1 MGPPPDQRPSRR
13 RRLLIGALGILVL
26 AIVCIF
32 GIPWILESL
41 NSVSTDDAY
50 VHGHATFVAPRVAG
64 QISPVLVD
72 DNNCVHKG
80 ELLAELDKEPFPD
93 AVAFYGGLRSLWA
106 SIHVAGGFAFAPLT
120 DTTAELRRLIDDN
133 LVSCFLCCREA
144 VAAMRRG
151 KVDGRPGGRIVNV
164 AARQALEPR
173 EGAKMSADTAAK
185 PGVAALSAA
194 LDEELG
200 GGYPGERPGALH
212 HGYPHQP
219 ARHAEGQ
226 FRCLAQGGGGGG
238 DDPLPRLAREQ
249 GDSGR
254 RGPGLRGFLPVP
266 AEPAERDDHVLK
278 VHAPRTAQAKEAMR
292 IMREDYDKTSLA
304 SRQPGSEVWHHPAF
318 ASTPARR
325 PR

>member
-1 MGPPPDQRPSRR
+1 MPVELTEKKGASRDEFNPVDAPPRNERVSGEHEARPSVGPPPDQRPSRR
-13 RRLLIGALGILVL
+13 RLLLIGALGILVL

-50 VHGHATFVAPRVAG
+50 VHGHVTFVAPRVAG

-93 AVAFYGGLRSLWA
+93 AVAFYGGLPSLWA

-120 DTTAELRRLIDDN
+120 DTSAELLRRLIDDN

-194 LDEELG
+194 LGEELA
-200 GGYPGERPGALH
+200 GEGILVNALA
-212 HGYPHQP
+212 PSIMDTP
-219 ARHAEGQ
+219 TN
-226 FRCLAQGGGGGG
+226 
-238 DDPLPRLAREQ
+238 
-249 GDSGR
+249 R
-254 RGPGLRGFLPVP
+254 RDMPKANFDAWP
-266 AEPAERDDHVLK
+266 K
-278 VHAPRTAQAKEAMR
+278 VEEVAAT
-292 IMREDYDKTSLA
+292 ILFLA
-304 SRQPGSEVWHHPAF
+304 SPENKVTRGGVVPVFG
-318 ASTPARR
+318 ASSQSR
-325 PR
+325 PSQLSAMTTS